1 MMFDDIGGTIRDF
14 MHEKPLIS
22 TIIGIVTLLFL
33 AALVIILIQTAKPGA
48 SGQTFR
54 RESFSADAKLLI
66 PAAPEVEKDYYPSRT
81 VKNAW
86 TEADVAPFFTVP
98 DTESMQS
105 LEKAN
110 DAIIAEII
118 GAAP

>member
-1 MMFDDIGGTIRDF
+1 MTFDDIGDNIRNF
-14 MHEKPLIS
+14 MQEKPLIS
-22 TIIGIVTLLFL
+22 TIIGIVTFFFL
-33 AALVIILIQTAKPGA
+33 AALVIILIQAAKPGD

-98 DTESMQS
+98 DAESMQS

-110 DAIIAEII
+110 DSIVTEII